1 MFRQNDIEEK
11 PFIIAEVGQNHNG
24 DLDLAREFI
33 RIFAFEGASA
43 IKFQTRNTA
52 IAHEMRLVTLRNVPS
67 MMSATAHA
75 AAQALESTHA
85 LRQAASGTSRYSC
98 GAVRLRQHDK
108 DVHCTDLLK
117 LC

>member
-1 MFRQNDIEEK
+1 MK
-11 PFIIAEVGQNHNG
+11 M
-24 DLDLAREFI
+24 
-33 RIFAFEGASA
+33 
-43 IKFQTRNTA
+43 QTHNTA
-52 IAHEMRLVTLRNVPS
+52 VAHDMRLVTLRNVPS

-98 GAVRLRQHDK
+98 AAVRLDQHEG
-108 DVHCTDLLK
+108 DVQCTDLLK